1 MTIIIL
7 KEKLIKHLKEIKSL
21 CIMKSL
27 YMYGEDFTAIDRGKL
42 LLIIIRSLRTHIVSK
57 RRVLAK
63 VQYFIYFL
71 HYQRKYATIY

>member
-42 LLIIIRSLRTHIVSK
+42 LLIIIRRK
-57 RRVLAK
+57 KCVLSRLGLGSH
-63 VQYFIYFL
+63 V
-71 HYQRKYATIY
+71 